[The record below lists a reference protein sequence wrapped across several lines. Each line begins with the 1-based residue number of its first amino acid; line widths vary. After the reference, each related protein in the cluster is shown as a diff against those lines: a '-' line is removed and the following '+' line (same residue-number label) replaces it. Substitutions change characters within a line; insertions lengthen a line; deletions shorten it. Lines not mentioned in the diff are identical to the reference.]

1 MTVPHVAAALI
12 ALAGCWTDL
21 ATRRIPNVLTFGA
34 ALGAFAYY
42 AAVGGWVGLG
52 WSAGGWALGL
62 AVWLP
67 MYLLR
72 GLGGGDIKLL
82 AALGAWLGPVLAI
95 WLALYAGVAGGVLAL
110 AFALRRGYARKAFA
124 NVWGLLVYWRVAGLK
139 PHPGLSLD
147 SPSSA
152 TVRLPYALP
161 IAAGL
166 LVTLWLK

>member
-1 MTVPHVAAALI
+1 MTLPHVVAAII

-21 ATRRIPNVLTFGA
+21 STRRIPNVLTFGA
-34 ALGAFAYY
+34 ALAALVYY
-42 AAVGGWVGLG
+42 TAVDGLVGLG
-52 WSAGGWALGL
+52 WSAGGWVLGL
-62 AVWLP
+62 AIWLP
-67 MYLLR
+67 MFLLR

-95 WLALYAGVAGGVLAL
+95 WLALYAALAGGVLAL
-110 AFALRRGYARKAFA
+110 VVALRHGYARKAFA
-124 NVWGLLVYWRVAGLK
+124 NVWGLLVFWRVAGLK

-147 SPSSA
+147 SKEPG

-166 LVTLWLK
+166 VVTLWLK